1 MAYQISFFLYIDI
14 KEMNL
19 PEGSTVKVRYCVT
32 RAFLVPIC
40 WVHIGVY
47 IYKYIWIFPL
57 FVYLRFSFK
66 ILGITW
72 KYFHSIKHIEEG
84 SCSFIKGAEEEK
96 AHSSPSLRGML
107 EPGVM
112 RNLRSKPWGEAVS
125 GFIETCLAYGVMT
138 PCKLNSSEQCQG

>member
-1 MAYQISFFLYIDI
+1 MAYQITFFLYIDI

-40 WVHIGVY
+40 WVLIGVY

-84 SCSFIKGAEEEK
+84 SCGFTKGAEEEK
-96 AHSSPSLRGML
+96 ALLWP
-107 EPGVM
+107 
-112 RNLRSKPWGEAVS
+112 
-125 GFIETCLAYGVMT
+125 F
-138 PCKLNSSEQCQG
+138 SERYA